1 MSIAPEATSLAA
13 GAALDATGSGALAT
27 GSGAGAAGV
36 PRNKYFLKSSAS
48 STSISLYIKPKT
60 AEDISNT
67 NRTMPQRG
75 LRELRL
81 KTSDSVA
88 CAFVVATLA
97 GTPRTGAPKTGSRG
111 VCASKAATGA
121 ASCGLVGVDA
131 GAGAGPETTV
141 AEAGAGAGAGWAFL
155 PSPGIR
161 QDVFL
166 GILSCL
172 SASSE
177 SCADIG
183 CKTGGSD
190 AGAASGVSA
199 TQSDKTRLG
208 SPALVSTSHC
218 NRFLP
223 NASNF
228 LW

>member
-1 MSIAPEATSLAA
+1 
-13 GAALDATGSGALAT
+13 
-27 GSGAGAAGV
+27 
-36 PRNKYFLKSSAS
+36 
-48 STSISLYIKPKT
+48 
-60 AEDISNT
+60 
-67 NRTMPQRG
+67 MPQRG
-75 LRELRL
+75 LLALRL
-81 KTSDSVA
+81 KTSASVA
-88 CAFVVATLA
+88 CAVEAATLA
-97 GTPRTGAPKTGSRG
+97 GTPRTGVPRTGSRG
-111 VCASKAATGA
+111 VCASKAAMGA

-141 AEAGAGAGAGWAFL
+141 TEAGAGAGVGAGWAFL

-190 AGAASGVSA
+190 VGADSGVSA